1 MNNRHE
7 QLVRDRYLRDLHES
21 MIKHKISFDELK
33 EYAEKRYVNRADRME
48 EIRRQQQH
56 ARKVR
61 EGLAKA
67 REAKKVKGV

>member
-48 EIRRQQQH
+48 EIRRQQQLF
-56 ARKVR
+56 V
-61 EGLAKA
+61 LLCNQLLNQQQ
-67 REAKKVKGV
+67 

>member
-1 MNNRHE
+1 
-7 QLVRDRYLRDLHES
+7 
-21 MIKHKISFDELK
+21 MIKHKISFGELK